1 MWYIK
6 QKKLFAK
13 DDDMYHSD
21 SDENIRRYRLGH
33 VPQEQHLNPRPS
45 STLSLN
51 QLNFRRRSNPDIYPG
66 TRRYSTSYSDEDI
79 LSNDQLDQI
88 HFDPR
93 YRDYRSASSLNNS
106 NYRSRSNSLHSMAST
121 GNIITPQY
129 QPFRRVSSQS
139 PPLIAPLIPQK
150 RWDTNPSI
158 FIEEYC
164 DNEDNAHKSESLKS
178 ENDKNSKETLCT
190 SNESLQPALSIHDI
204 KSFGD
209 LTEIPFIDDDSNDS
223 APCRVL
229 SNDEIVPKKESTN
242 TCRKTVSFDMLKSGP
257 SQQCLYSSAS
267 NGKNFPKNPHKNIDY
282 TYKNTPQ
289 LFPIASKCTTNPSFH
304 TSCSLMHQ
312 HHFHRC
318 HNNNIN
324 NISSHHAS
332 RAMSNV
338 RRTKDGYVIRSQSV
352 PKSKFSSSSNDDHC
366 TLIDKLIKI
375 RMEEKHEREQNKQK
389 HQLENGH
396 EKKLDLLNYKIKWDE
411 INGNENDKI
420 CSGKVKALTTYF
432 NSLPFMSTECNCIN
446 IIHQSTPNLSIMSN
460 SVNNKLSHD
469 EMAIVRKQ
477 LKEWSEYG
485 LRKSTKDKLVCTFMK
500 DAVSSPI
507 ICLENELYGDCKQ
520 YHEILNRLDKIKMK
534 RANHHSSLSDINDL
548 ECLNIPRLPD
558 CFVLKKSSHCQQK
571 CENIENARAPFSYNF
586 EKHKCRSPC
595 YNIKRDSSKKCKKKN
610 LKSKL
615 TTSSHQKLPHHQQSH
630 QKYDDD
636 NESLI
641 I

>member
-1 MWYIK
+1 
-6 QKKLFAK
+6 
-13 DDDMYHSD
+13 MYHSD

-33 VPQEQHLNPRPS
+33 ASQEQHLNPRPS

-121 GNIITPQY
+121 GNIIMPQY
-129 QPFRRVSSQS
+129 QPFRRVSNQS

-164 DNEDNAHKSESLKS
+164 DNDDVHKSESLKS
-178 ENDKNSKETLCT
+178 ENNKNSKETLCT
-190 SNESLQPALSIHDI
+190 SNESLQPALSINDM

-229 SNDEIVPKKESTN
+229 SNDEIAPKKELMN

-267 NGKNFPKNPHKNIDY
+267 NGKNFPKNPHTKIDY
-282 TYKNTPQ
+282 TYMNSPQ
-289 LFPIASKCTTNPSFH
+289 LFPIASKCTTNPCFH
-304 TSCSLMHQ
+304 NSCSSMHQ
-312 HHFHRC
+312 HHLHHC
-318 HNNNIN
+318 HKNNNIN
-324 NISSHHAS
+324 NMYSHHAS

-338 RRTKDGYVIRSQSV
+338 RRSKDGYVIRSQSV
-352 PKSKFSSSSNDDHC
+352 PMSKFSSSSNDDHC

-375 RMEEKHEREQNKQK
+375 RMEEKHQKEREQNKQK
-389 HQLENGH
+389 KYQLENGH
-396 EKKLDLLNYKIKWDE
+396 EKKLILQNYKIKWDE
-411 INGNENDKI
+411 IDGNESHKV

-446 IIHQSTPNLSIMSN
+446 IIHQSTPNLSVMFN
-460 SVNNKLSHD
+460 SDNNKLSHD
-469 EMAIVRKQ
+469 EMSIVRKQ

-485 LRKSTKDKLVCTFMK
+485 LRKSPKDKLVCTFMK
-500 DAVSSPI
+500 DASSSPI
-507 ICLENELYGDCKQ
+507 TCLENELYGDCKQ
-520 YHEILNRLDKIKMK
+520 YHEVLNRLDKIIMK
-534 RANHHSSLSDINDL
+534 RANHHSSLSNIKDN
-548 ECLNIPRLPD
+548 ECLDIPHLPN
-558 CFVLKKSSHCQQK
+558 CFVLKKSSHCQPK
-571 CENIENARAPFSYNF
+571 FKNIENLLVNGRAPFSYNF

-595 YNIKRDSSKKCKKKN
+595 YNIKRDSAKKCKKKSAN
-610 LKSKL
+610 SKSR
-615 TTSSHQKLPHHQQSH
+615 TSSYEKLPQQNHQKQ
-630 QKYDDD
+630 YDD